1 MIDDQSDPGAW
12 ADAMRYLPAQATE
25 YGACSPPS
33 ITLLMT
39 AWRVIDWSIEIDQ
52 PYNMAAKRAQAL
64 TEYRPRISKGPTLAR
79 GPQGHP
85 AEVSSDGGPA
95 GHDPALRMGGKRETN

>member
-12 ADAMRYLPAQATE
+12 ADAMRYLPALA
-25 YGACSPPS
+25 
-33 ITLLMT
+33 
-39 AWRVIDWSIEIDQ
+39 
-52 PYNMAAKRAQAL
+52 

-95 GHDPALRMGGKRETN
+95 GHAPASRMGGKRETEL

>member
-12 ADAMRYLPAQATE
+12 ADAMRYLPALA
-25 YGACSPPS
+25 
-33 ITLLMT
+33 
-39 AWRVIDWSIEIDQ
+39 
-52 PYNMAAKRAQAL
+52 

-85 AEVSSDGGPA
+85 AEVSSDGGPS
-95 GHDPALRMGGKRETN
+95 GHVFASRMGGKRETEL

>member
-12 ADAMRYLPAQATE
+12 ADAMRYLPGQA
-25 YGACSPPS
+25 
-33 ITLLMT
+33 
-39 AWRVIDWSIEIDQ
+39 
-52 PYNMAAKRAQAL
+52 

-95 GHDPALRMGGKRETN
+95 GHALASRMGGKRGT